1 MKYDVAIEELSTRVI
16 EVEADSFADA
26 YEIASEM
33 YYNEEVVLDSSDFA
47 DVNIEVI
54 GETEW

>member
-16 EVEADSFADA
+16 EVEADSPLEA
-26 YEIASEM
+26 YEKAEAM

-47 DVNIEVI
+47 DIDIEVI
-54 GETEW
+54 GETE

>member
-54 GETEW
+54 GETE